1 MRYMLGVMC
10 CVALTGCAKTNQP
23 LTALQR
29 EDQEIRMRQFLED
42 SSPRNQDHQQPK
54 VMPKFFKTFNTKPA
68 PAAKASDEPKV
79 NKTED

>member
-10 CVALTGCAKTNQP
+10 CVVLTGCAKTNQP
-23 LTALQR
+23 LTPLQR

-54 VMPKFFKTFNTKPA
+54 VEPKFSRTFNTEPTSAVKESD
-68 PAAKASDEPKV
+68 ASKV
-79 NKTED
+79 QGE